1 MAFMAQP
8 WKDPRSGIY
17 YIRRRVPKDVKP
29 YLPQFGE
36 FYKRSLETT
45 CRIEAKTRFASEW
58 TKSEEL
64 FGRTRLQN
72 QGDFQPAARDAIQ
85 IAAWW
90 AKRELEDS
98 ELSGNFEQ
106 WLICTDDDVETLA
119 SCFGAGKARDI
130 LKRRDFGARR
140 MASLDKLI
148 SEELS
153 RHNLPP
159 ATNGSA
165 FETQLR
171 EAFLAKQLEL
181 SEIAFKRYHDDH
193 ATTLSMPPEAPLSFD
208 TARHERE
215 ENKLSE
221 VFESWARRARDT
233 DGDSRDVR
241 KRIGEYQATINR
253 FIELLGDLP
262 VERIRRKT
270 VEEFQGFLRRL
281 PSKGDGIRALNAP
294 EQIAKADALDLPR
307 LSTATV
313 KNRLMAL
320 SAVLSYAVRM
330 EYLAEN
336 PVTTSGITQQ
346 LAKASS
352 KAARTAPRKS
362 YTRTE
367 LITIFSSP
375 AFRGEWL
382 PPRASF
388 GKAWFWLPLL
398 LCYSGA
404 RREEIAQMRASEV
417 RQSEDGIWYLDL
429 MSTPEEDGND
439 KRTMKTLGSHRAVAV
454 HPDLI
459 ELGLLDYVA
468 ELPQDGQLF
477 PLLTPSPDGWYGHNF
492 GKRWGEYLKKVV
504 GLQSPVRP
512 AHGFRHAFKTMC
524 REAGIPEEVHDAM
537 TGHDNGSVSR
547 KYGERQLLHIQREH
561 LITLPSIARLAGLL
575 EKPEASTETYR

>member
-29 YLPQFGE
+29 HLPQFGE

-45 CRIEAKTRFASEW
+45 CRLEAKTRFAAEW

-64 FGRTRLQN
+64 FGRARLQN
-72 QGDFQPAARDAIQ
+72 QGGFQPSARDAVQ
-85 IAAWW
+85 MAAWW

-119 SCFGAGKARDI
+119 SCFGAGKARDL
-130 LKRRDFGARR
+130 LKRRDFGASR
-140 MASLDKLI
+140 MASLDSVI

-159 ATNGSA
+159 VASGSA

-181 SEIAFKRYHDDH
+181 SEVAFKRHHDDH
-193 ATTLSMPPEAPLSFD
+193 ATALSMPSEAPLSFD
-208 TARHERE
+208 TTRHPRE

-262 VERIRRKT
+262 VQHIRRRT
-270 VEEFQGFLRRL
+270 VEEFQGLLRRL
-281 PSKGDGIRALNAP
+281 PSKGEGIRSLNAH

-307 LSTATV
+307 LSTVTI

-320 SAVLSYAVRM
+320 SSVLSYAVRM
-330 EYLAEN
+330 EYLGEN

-352 KAARTAPRKS
+352 KAARTAPRRS
-362 YTRTE
+362 YNRDE
-367 LITIFSSP
+367 LVQIFSSP
-375 AFRGEWL
+375 IFRDEWVS
-382 PPRASF
+382 PRASF
-388 GKAWFWLPLL
+388 GRAWYWLPLL

-404 RREEIAQMRASEV
+404 RREELAQMRASEV
-417 RQSEDGIWYLDL
+417 KTSEDGVTFLDL
-429 MSTPEEDGND
+429 MSTSDEDTKDG
-439 KRTMKTLGSHRAVAV
+439 RTMKTLGSHRAVAL

-459 ELGLLDYVA
+459 ELGFLDYVDG
-468 ELPQDGQLF
+468 LPKNGQLF
-477 PLLTPSPDGWYGHNF
+477 PLLTPNPEGWYGHNF
-492 GKRWGEYLKKVV
+492 GKRWSEYLKKVV
-504 GLQSPVRP
+504 SLQSPVAP
-512 AHGFRHAFKTMC
+512 SHGFRHAFKTMC
-524 REAGIPEEVHDAM
+524 REASIPEEIHDAM

-547 KYGERQLLHIQREH
+547 RYGERQLLALQLEH
-561 LITLPSIARLAGLL
+561 LKRLPSVARLANLL
-575 EKPEASTETYR
+575 PPQQ

>member
-29 YLPQFGE
+29 HLPQLGE

-45 CRIEAKTRFASEW
+45 CRVEAKTRFAAEW

-72 QGDFQPAARDAIQ
+72 QGHFQPNARDAVQ
-85 IAAWW
+85 LAAWW
-90 AKRELEDS
+90 AKRELEES
-98 ELSGNFEQ
+98 ELSGDFEQ
-106 WLICTDDDVETLA
+106 WLIRTDDGVETLA
-119 SCFGAGKARDI
+119 SCFGAGKAKDI
-130 LKRRDFGARR
+130 LNRRDFGTVRR
-140 MASLDKLI
+140 NILGSIVSD
-148 SEELS
+148 ELS

-159 ATNGSA
+159 ATPGSP
-165 FETQLR
+165 FETKLQ

-181 SEIAFKRYHDDH
+181 SEVALKRYHDDH
-193 ATTLSMPPEAPLSFD
+193 AAALSMPTEAPLSFD
-208 TARHERE
+208 TTRHALE
-215 ENKLSE
+215 EKKLSE
-221 VFESWARRARDT
+221 VFESWARRTRDT

-262 VERIRRKT
+262 VLRIRRKT
-270 VEEFQGFLRRL
+270 VEEFQSLLRRM
-281 PSKGDGIRALNAP
+281 PSKGDGIRALSAP

-307 LSTATV
+307 LSTVTV

-330 EYLAEN
+330 EYLTEN

-382 PPRASF
+382 PPRAAF

-429 MSTPEEDGND
+429 MSTPEDDGKD
-439 KRTMKTLGSHRAVAV
+439 KRTMKTLGSHRAVAL
-454 HPDLI
+454 HPDII
-459 ELGLLDYVA
+459 ELGFLNYVA
-468 ELPQDGQLF
+468 ELPKDGQLF
-477 PLLTPSPDGWYGHNF
+477 PLLTPNPDGWYGHNF

-504 GLQSPVRP
+504 DLQSPVRP
-512 AHGFRHAFKTMC
+512 AHGFRHAFKTTC

-561 LITLPSIARLAGLL
+561 LIAIPSIARLAGLL
-575 EKPEASTETYR
+575 EQPEG